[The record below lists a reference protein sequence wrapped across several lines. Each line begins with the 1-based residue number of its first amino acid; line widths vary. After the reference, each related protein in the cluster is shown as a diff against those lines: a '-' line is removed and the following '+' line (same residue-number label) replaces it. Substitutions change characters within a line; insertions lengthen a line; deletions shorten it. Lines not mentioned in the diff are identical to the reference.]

1 MKMLRAKQIY
11 LDQKDYGRIALG
23 LLGNEKYKPDLHVY
37 EYLLSLVRSG
47 NIKIYFSWCHLNEGL
62 KWYGNSELLNAYC
75 EVVDNLTQGDCVIL
89 PSYLERRELEL
100 FLANEYGFATDLSQD
115 TYAYGRDKDAVFI
128 DEDFGISIAEE
139 FIEEIKRNIRNDSQ
153 LRGQQ
158 KKYILRKLEKKKNQR
173 KLLESLPDSVLEIT
187 SLAFPGADKINKMEF
202 IELITGSK
210 IMRRKLLDK
219 FFSGFF
225 TFKNLILSYRKRFPQ
240 LEHIGQMFDED
251 SKKLSKLIKSLQI
264 LQTYLN
270 KQPFAEEDL
279 ESDLTNLYVM
289 KLDKNIS
296 ELGKKY
302 DFSPEHASH
311 LLIKSKLEPIPSL
324 RSIVLFVVEYYAK
337 NKGDV
342 NHARNPLDSDL
353 MDLQHLN
360 FIPYV
365 DYFLTDRFFKE
376 VASRPSS
383 QFNTLVFRNLSAL
396 KEHLEKLCGD

>member
-1 MKMLRAKQIY
+1 MKMLRPKKIY

-23 LLGNEKYKPDLHVY
+23 LLGNEKYKTDLHVY
-37 EYLLSLVRSG
+37 EYLLSLARSG

-173 KLLESLPDSVLEIT
+173 KLLESLPDSVLKIT

-219 FFSGFF
+219 LFSGFF

-240 LEHIGQMFDED
+240 LENIGQMFDED
-251 SKKLSKLIKSLQI
+251 SKKLSKMIKSLQI

-270 KQPFAEEDL
+270 KQPF
-279 ESDLTNLYVM
+279 
-289 KLDKNIS
+289 
-296 ELGKKY
+296 
-302 DFSPEHASH
+302 
-311 LLIKSKLEPIPSL
+311 
-324 RSIVLFVVEYYAK
+324 
-337 NKGDV
+337 
-342 NHARNPLDSDL
+342 
-353 MDLQHLN
+353 
-360 FIPYV
+360 
-365 DYFLTDRFFKE
+365 
-376 VASRPSS
+376 
-383 QFNTLVFRNLSAL
+383 
-396 KEHLEKLCGD
+396 